1 MTSPAIA
8 RALVVLAL
16 ALGVAAP
23 ARAQSIAA
31 MTRDLQTLQV
41 RIAAGDK
48 SAYTAQAERL
58 KAIGA
63 AIAAAKPDAWRT
75 KSETDAAV
83 LYLLSGGQPRDIA
96 QLVDSG
102 AAPESERPLMRAA
115 IAYVQGNDAEAR
127 SLMGDID
134 PTKLDLPLIG
144 PVAFAQSV
152 LVTARDPKKAID
164 LLDTARL
171 AAPGSL
177 IEEAALR
184 REIALVAEQ
193 RDIGRFTMLAR
204 QYATRFGRSIFAER
218 FLQGLAGDVLKAD
231 DIEDLPSFQ
240 KLHAFVTSLTPDAR
254 AHFLLTIARA
264 EAVNGK
270 FAVAAVASREALQE
284 TASDSAEQ
292 ARGRL
297 YEASAR
303 ILTPDYDNGVAELQ
317 SVAEGKLDKQDQTL
331 LSAVRRIATLLRE
344 PPREPAGA
352 SGAGSPGDGGDAS
365 ATIALAEGALNRT
378 AAMAAAGSGHP

>member
-1 MTSPAIA
+1 MKVLLIA
-8 RALVVLAL
+8 SALVVLTL

-48 SAYTAQAERL
+48 SAYAAQAERL

-63 AIAAAKPDAWRT
+63 AIAVAKPDTWQT

-83 LYLLSGGQPRDIA
+83 LYLLSGGQPRDIV
-96 QLVDSG
+96 QLVESG

-115 IAYVQGNDAEAR
+115 IAYVQGNDAQAR
-127 SLMGDID
+127 SLMGDIE

-152 LVTARDPKKAID
+152 LATAGDPKKAIA

-270 FAVAAVASREALQE
+270 FAVAAVASGEALQE
-284 TASDSAEQ
+284 TASDSADQ

-303 ILTPDYDNGVAELQ
+303 ILTPEYDNGVAELQ
-317 SVAEGKLDKQDQTL
+317 SVAEARLDKQDQAL
-331 LSAVRRIATLLRE
+331 LGAVRRIATFLRE
-344 PPREPAGA
+344 PPRETAGA
-352 SGAGSPGDGGDAS
+352 GGAGPSAEGGDAS
-365 ATIALAEGALNRT
+365 ATIALAESALNRT
-378 AAMAAAGSGHP
+378 AAMAGPGKGNP

>member
-1 MTSPAIA
+1 MKLRTIA
-8 RALVVLAL
+8 RALVVLTL
-16 ALGVAAP
+16 ASSVAAP
-23 ARAQSIAA
+23 ARAQSIAT

-41 RIAAGDK
+41 QIAAGDK
-48 SAYTAQAERL
+48 SAYAAQAERL
-58 KAIGA
+58 RAIGA
-63 AIAAAKPDAWRT
+63 AIAAAKPDVWQT

-83 LYLLSGGQPRDIA
+83 IYLLSGGQPRDIV
-96 QLVDSG
+96 QLLESG
-102 AAPESERPLMRAA
+102 AAPQSETPLMRGA
-115 IAYVQGNDAEAR
+115 IAYVLGNDADAR
-127 SLMGDID
+127 SLIGDID
-134 PTKLDLPLIG
+134 PTKLDLPLTG

-152 LVTARDPKKAID
+152 LATAREPQRAIA
-164 LLDTARL
+164 LLDIARL

-184 REIALVAEQ
+184 REIALVADQ

-204 QYATRFGRSIFAER
+204 QYATRFGRSIYAER
-218 FLQGLAGDVLKAD
+218 FLQGLAGDVVKGDL
-231 DIEDLPSFQ
+231 IEDLPSFQ

-270 FAVAAVASREALQE
+270 FGVAAVASGEALQE
-284 TASDSAEQ
+284 APSDSPEQ

-303 ILTPDYDNGVAELQ
+303 ILTPEYDNGVAELQ
-317 SVAEGKLDKQDQTL
+317 SIAEAKLDKQDQAL
-331 LSAVRRIATLLRE
+331 LSAVRRVATFLRE
-344 PPREPAGA
+344 PPRETAGA
-352 SGAGSPGDGGDAS
+352 SGAGPSTEGGDAS

-378 AAMAAAGSGHP
+378 AAMTAAGKGDP